1 MSGKKWRNSRSRF
14 VQLPYRLLKSAAW
27 HRLTPLERCAYIE
40 IAQIFDG
47 KNNGHLAV
55 SARLLASL
63 IPCSLN
69 SAYQSLRAL
78 EDARFV
84 DTVKLGKYARKDE
97 ERLASE
103 YRLTEFRCDAT
114 GEPPSR
120 RYNPQLCW
128 DRSAPKPKRKALS
141 SAERVRRYRKRC
153 NACNDDRS
161 SYENGI
167 VPLIRTVNVTPFLKR
182 SRPPLKTAK
191 NGQHESANVTTI
203 VPHIET
209 HIHLTRGR
217 EIVDT
222 PLRAKTGE
230 KLTFGPSLAP
240 GHSNCPSWDSTT
252 LRLGRAGDPPCYD
265 YNRVRAKP
273 LAKPISHGSL
283 TRELELE
290 LIHRYHQAGDLEALN
305 RLVEAHRPIMAYF
318 LAARPNP
325 SKPAYLRKFTPHFKQ
340 EAPVALRRADRG
352 FRAVPRL
359 LVDTGI
365 AWLANLN
372 IGAMFRSFSGGQAP

>member
-40 IAQIFDG
+40 IAQVFDG

-78 EDARFV
+78 EDAGFV

-167 VPLIRTVNVTPFLKR
+167 VPSIRTVNVTPFLKR
-182 SRPPLKTAK
+182 SGPPRKTAK
-191 NGQHESANVTTI
+191 NGERESADVTTI

-217 EIVDT
+217 EIVGT

-230 KLTFGPSLAP
+230 KHTFGPSLAP
-240 GHSNCPSWDSTT
+240 GHSNCPVPKTNSLPPSWHWCKHERSVVTET
-252 LRLGRAGDPPCYD
+252 GVQVPVVEHELVGTEEGRA
-265 YNRVRAKP
+265 
-273 LAKPISHGSL
+273 
-283 TRELELE
+283 
-290 LIHRYHQAGDLEALN
+290 AL
-305 RLVEAHRPIMAYF
+305 LV
-318 LAARPNP
+318 
-325 SKPAYLRKFTPHFKQ
+325 LRKWEHQ
-340 EAPVALRRADRG
+340 HRNRRA
-352 FRAVPRL
+352 A
-359 LVDTGI
+359 
-365 AWLANLN
+365 A
-372 IGAMFRSFSGGQAP
+372 